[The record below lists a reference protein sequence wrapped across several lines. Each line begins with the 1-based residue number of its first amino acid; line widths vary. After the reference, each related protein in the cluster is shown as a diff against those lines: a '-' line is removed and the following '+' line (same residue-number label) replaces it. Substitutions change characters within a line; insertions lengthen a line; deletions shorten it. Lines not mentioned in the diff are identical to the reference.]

1 MSQLPSAHARVVR
14 PGIGLEFRSTR
25 ERADQ
30 YRIETRVAHQSRNRL
45 HRVRVVAR
53 QRDADLIA
61 APMRI
66 ARERLDVHRIE
77 RLTHRAPGN
86 IAAAQPAEPCAW
98 VSWQTAW
105 DTPEEWGRSWSDAG
119 KRYLAREA
127 DVAISNTLEAGLGAL
142 WHEEPRYIPSHRRGV
157 RARTYYAMKTVFLA
171 QRSDGRLAPAW
182 GRYVANTLNN
192 VIENA
197 WLPPS
202 VTTPEQT
209 LIRSA
214 DGFLGRLIG
223 NIYEEFWPD
232 AKRLLHHRRP

>member
-1 MSQLPSAHARVVR
+1 MLAAIVVLICAPVSTFGQDSVNASQVQRPLPVDDTYA
-14 PGIGLEFRSTR
+14 PITG
-25 ERADQ
+25 Q
-30 YRIETRVAHQSRNRL
+30 QRIEW
-45 HRVRVVAR
+45 VVDGTVGPRSLAVGV
-53 QRDADLIA
+53 IA
-61 APMRI
+61 MA
-66 ARERLDVHRIE
+66 
-77 RLTHRAPGN
+77 
-86 IAAAQPAEPCAW
+86 
-98 VSWQTAW
+98 WQTAW
-105 DTPEEWGRSWSDAG
+105 DTPEEWGRSWSGAG

-232 AKRLLHHRRP
+232 AKRLLHRHRP